1 MSVACQPIELR
12 DESVSFDRMAC
23 LKLQSV
29 RTRPPMKLRFRAG
42 IFSRRLLITRR
53 ESSFLPAAMGFPS
66 LIGNWRPYVCD
77 DFAVKSHTAM

>member
-1 MSVACQPIELR
+1 
-12 DESVSFDRMAC
+12 
-23 LKLQSV
+23 
-29 RTRPPMKLRFRAG
+29 MKLRFRAG

-53 ESSFLPAAMGFPS
+53 NSSFLPAAMGFPS